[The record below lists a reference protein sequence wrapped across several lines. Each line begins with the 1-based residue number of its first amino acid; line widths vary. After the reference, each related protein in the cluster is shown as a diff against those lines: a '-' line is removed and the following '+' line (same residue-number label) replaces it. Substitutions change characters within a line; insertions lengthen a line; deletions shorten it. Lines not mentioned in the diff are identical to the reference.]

1 MAPVIEKVTQE
12 LGINLVKVDA
22 DDSENE
28 HLLEHYDIR
37 SIPTFILVEEN
48 GDQEKTLGKMIG
60 QKSELELR
68 NWLSEHIEAFE
79 GRKQSQS
86 YI

>member
-37 SIPTFILVEEN
+37 SIPTFILVED
-48 GDQEKTLGKMIG
+48 GDHGSEKTLGTLVGAVSETELSRWIG
-60 QKSELELR
+60 
-68 NWLSEHIEAFE
+68 E
-79 GRKQSQS
+79 GGK
-86 YI
+86 